1 MKSIRLL
8 PVVIAAA
15 LALLLFKGV
24 GLLTSGGYVL
34 TGTGVALAEAG
45 TDQAPAATGADTTIV
60 LPEEPT
66 LVDDSPTL
74 GDVAPTLGADDAG
87 DHGAP
92 AAAEQDTAAEHDAS
106 AGEDDTDA
114 VPAEHGTEP
123 SDAATGE
130 LADPAAEPAHGA
142 PTVPD
147 LDAAPPADPLAEG
160 VPMVQGEDGLVV
172 PLTTE
177 DGSSL
182 TENVILERLS
192 ARRAELDTREEEL
205 NLRLQLVEAAEAQLE
220 ERAAALAQIEARIN
234 AIADQQK
241 SLQEGQFAA
250 IINMYQTMKPTEAAV
265 IFNDLDMQVLVRVAQ
280 GMNPRKMAP
289 ILAKMT
295 SARAQQLTLAL
306 AAVEPA
312 PAVTPTPTEDLA
324 ALPQIVGQ

>member
-34 TGTGVALAEAG
+34 TGPGVALAASTTDSAPPAAG
-45 TDQAPAATGADTTIV
+45 TDTTIE
-60 LPEEPT
+60 LPAEPI
-66 LVDDSPTL
+66 LEDGSPTL
-74 GDVAPTLGADDAG
+74 GDVAPTLGAEDPDNHLAPDG
-87 DHGAP
+87 NP
-92 AAAEQDTAAEHDAS
+92 AATASEHDAS
-106 AGEDDTDA
+106 AGERATDA
-114 VPAEHGTEP
+114 ALADG
-123 SDAATGE
+123 
-130 LADPAAEPAHGA
+130 ADPAAGEHAAPGADPAHGA
-142 PTVPD
+142 PAVPD
-147 LDAAPPADPLAEG
+147 LNAAPLADPLAEG
-160 VPMVQGEDGLVV
+160 VPMVQGEDGAVV

-177 DGSSL
+177 DGGSL
-182 TENVILERLS
+182 TENIILERLS
-192 ARRAELDTREEEL
+192 ARRTELDAREEDL

-241 SLQEGQFAA
+241 ALEEGQFAA
-250 IINMYQTMKPTEAAV
+250 IISMYQTMKPSEAAV
-265 IFNDLDMQVLVRVAQ
+265 IFNDLDMRVLVKVAQ

-289 ILAKMT
+289 ILAKMS

-306 AAVEPA
+306 AAVVPA
-312 PAVTPTPTEDLA
+312 PSPTPAPTEDLA